1 MTNERACFIV
11 DEASVFGERINAEE
25 EMESGWGKKAVRRAE
40 GCNEF
45 GLGKSLRKDAG
56 ERVDNCN
63 GKSLA

>member
-1 MTNERACFIV
+1 VTNERACFSV
-11 DEASVFGERINAEE
+11 DEVLVFGERINAEE
-25 EMESGWGKKAVRRAE
+25 VMESGWGKNAVRRAE

-45 GLGKSLRKDAG
+45 GLGNSLRKDEG